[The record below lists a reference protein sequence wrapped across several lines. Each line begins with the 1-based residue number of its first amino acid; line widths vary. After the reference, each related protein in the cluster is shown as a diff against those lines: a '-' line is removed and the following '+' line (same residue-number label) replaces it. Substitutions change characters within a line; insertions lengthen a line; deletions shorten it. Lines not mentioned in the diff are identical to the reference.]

1 MGKYIILNEQL
12 TDHMRKDTVAQKLE
26 RLEHEVLALKSEQRD
41 GIDSVMTTLK
51 QFQEL
56 MLEEKMA
63 SIMDRMSL
71 EYRDMAMGSSLDGAY
86 RTLDKKL
93 PDPCPKGL
101 RAKCMQVFLT
111 HLEADAVG
119 ATCDAPDFNALRGTP
134 CEKCVN
140 VYEAEKDGISRIAER
155 LRKSRQSARP
165 AAGEILISQLPNDI
179 VVSSIVEPLSHEARF
194 MMLKS
199 LSVKSLT
206 YSELAGLSGLDGGHL
221 LYHLNKLVSA
231 GLVNKAD
238 GMYNISDRGMG
249 IMDLIKKLFSA

>member
-1 MGKYIILNEQL
+1 M
-12 TDHMRKDTVAQKLE
+12 HMRKDTVAQKLE

-41 GIDSVMTTLK
+41 GIDSLRTTLK

-71 EYRDMAMGSSLDGAY
+71 EYRDMAIGSSLDGAY
-86 RTLDKKL
+86 HTLDKKL
-93 PDPCPKGL
+93 PDPCPKGM
-101 RAKCMQVFLT
+101 RAKCMQSFLSQ
-111 HLEADAVG
+111 LEADAAG
-119 ATCDAPDFNALRGTP
+119 TTCDAHDFNALKGTP

-140 VYEAEKDGISRIAER
+140 AYEAEKDSISRIAER

-165 AAGEILISQLPNDI
+165 ASAEMLISQLPDDI
-179 VVSSIVEPLSHEARF
+179 VISSIVEPLSHEARF

-199 LSVKSLT
+199 LSVKSMT
-206 YSELAGLSGLDGGHL
+206 YSELSGISGLDGGHL
-221 LYHLNKLVSA
+221 LYHLNKLVSS

-238 GMYNISDRGMG
+238 GMYHIIRQGHG
-249 IMDLIKKLFSA
+249 HHGAH